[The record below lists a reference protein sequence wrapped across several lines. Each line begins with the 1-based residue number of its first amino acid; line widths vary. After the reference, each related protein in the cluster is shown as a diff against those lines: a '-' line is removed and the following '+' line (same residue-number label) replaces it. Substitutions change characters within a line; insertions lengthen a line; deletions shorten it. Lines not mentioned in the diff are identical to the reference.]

1 MLPVC
6 GFHSNE
12 AELTDGIK
20 YFNHIPNGSES
31 SRMSSASMACRH
43 AVQLTVSEPSCFS
56 QQLQSWHGPPPPF
69 FPPTNINYR
78 LGWGEL
84 PRERLRWDPV
94 HWISW
99 LSVLVR
105 IWNSTALPFSIHKA
119 WHRLYSSLTWLTGL
133 REPQRRCQF
142 IRLDPRLFHIML
154 ISWTFTLKWSLK
166 IKD

>member
-1 MLPVC
+1 MV
-6 GFHSNE
+6 SNI
-12 AELTDGIK
+12 LTTFPMDLRALECLQPRWLADIQ
-20 YFNHIPNGSES
+20 YNSPSRSRPASPS
-31 SRMSSASMACRH
+31 SCR
-43 AVQLTVSEPSCFS
+43 ADMD
-56 QQLQSWHGPPPPF
+56 PPPPF

-105 IWNSTALPFSIHKA
+105 IWNSMALPFSFHKA
-119 WHRLYSSLTWLTGL
+119 WHRLYSSLTRLTGL

-166 IKD
+166 IKN